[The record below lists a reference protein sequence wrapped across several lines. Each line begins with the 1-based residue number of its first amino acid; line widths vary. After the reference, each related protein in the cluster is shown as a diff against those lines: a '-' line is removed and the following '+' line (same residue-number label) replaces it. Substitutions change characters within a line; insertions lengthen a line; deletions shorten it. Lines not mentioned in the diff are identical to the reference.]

1 MNIVMKYRKR
11 VYILGYFRA
20 RALEISRGCEAR
32 AIHCR
37 FHMRANSTCNGDD
50 DTSLNIST
58 SDTSSH
64 ILMQC
69 R

>member
-11 VYILGYFRA
+11 IYSLGYFRA
-20 RALEISRGCEAR
+20 HALILRSRGCEAR

-50 DTSLNIST
+50 NTS
-58 SDTSSH
+58 
-64 ILMQC
+64 
-69 R
+69 